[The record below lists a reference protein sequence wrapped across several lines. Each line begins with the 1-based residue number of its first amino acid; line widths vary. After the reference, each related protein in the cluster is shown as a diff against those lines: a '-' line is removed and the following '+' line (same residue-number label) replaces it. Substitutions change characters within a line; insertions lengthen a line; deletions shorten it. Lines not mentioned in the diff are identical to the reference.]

1 MTAKRPKEKALLSK
15 QDIVARRKALK
26 ERKLGTSNTG
36 RRAIVG
42 VFVLA
47 ASVLSFL
54 SVATFDAHDR
64 IGPGFR
70 NAIGPVGHAIGEAF
84 RGLLGVMA
92 LVVPIVGF
100 YASGVLFIGER
111 ERKRWP
117 QLVSFGLFLVSGAIL
132 AQLVFKEDASWAH
145 APGGLVGRELG
156 GVMTALF
163 STVGTVVLVSAIAA
177 TAAIVGTQFAFLRFC
192 GWAWDRSLVLADRA
206 KAWALAFWAQQQQR
220 LEERKL
226 EAEKAQAEEAAFL
239 DELEAEEAELAEL
252 EAAAAE
258 AEAAADEAER
268 LHRNEEEARARAIA
282 EKEKLRIERERL
294 AVEREAARLAKEAL
308 KSARLNEKERRAQS
322 IAALTPGLLDEVK
335 TAVPTPTD
343 AAPAPL
349 AGDPAWAVSF
359 FPQQPPPPP
368 PQSLPPT
375 PAAPSQPPGVAATRR
390 VPTIIEP
397 PAIGAVPPPA
407 PPVSIPPHPLEAAL
421 LANETKGVSLPPAPA
436 VLESM
441 GPAAAAQLA
450 AVAAPAATGALAV
463 GAQVSALAAAP
474 PHALA
479 KLPLIVEPK
488 APPKPTKVE
497 KKQFEFSDGRTG
509 FDLPPLDMLD
519 MKKNEKKALDKE
531 AFLATADKLTAK
543 LRDFGI
549 EGEVVEIRPGPVVT
563 MYEFKPAPGVKISRI
578 ASLSDDLA
586 MAMEAMRVRIVA
598 PIPGKGVVGIEVPNK
613 EREMVFLK
621 EIGEQDAFQK
631 SQSRLTMCL
640 GKDIEGMPY
649 ILDLVKAPHLLI
661 AGTTGSGKSVSVN
674 AMIMSILLKSTPE
687 EVRFIMVDP
696 KMLELSIYEGIP
708 HLLLPVVTDP
718 RKASVA
724 LQWAVD
730 EMTRRY
736 KLLAEAGVRNISG
749 YNQLIEADAK
759 KKAAAK
765 ATVEAKA
772 TVLKPKDLKAE
783 PKPAEAKAAEPVE
796 VKAEEAAVAPPVVA
810 PVEPAPKKK
819 KRKLLIVDVAAEGQ
833 ETPSQENVVPAD
845 LAPTPTPVVD
855 LGVAAPAAPA
865 EEIREAIAGATLEQA
880 VEAAKT
886 EAEIRVEEP
895 AVGEDAPSEQEAAAL
910 AEAAAEPSPEPP
922 AAEERQKL
930 PYIVVIIDELADL
943 MMVASKEVETSIAR
957 LAQMARAAGI
967 HLMVA
972 TQRPSTDVVT
982 GVIKANFP
990 TRISFM
996 LRSKPDS
1003 MTIIGTVGAEAL
1015 LGMGD
1020 MLIMPPTS
1028 AHLQR
1033 VHGCFVS
1040 ETEIKKVVD
1049 HLKAQG
1055 KPVYD
1060 ESILKPREEENEGG
1074 DDGEDELSDE
1084 LYDQAIA
1091 IVSEMKNVSISMLQ
1105 RKMRI
1110 GYNRAARMIERMERD
1125 GVVGPADGAKP
1136 REVLVRG
1143 VGQMPGAGAPM

>member
-1 MTAKRPKEKALLSK
+1 MTTVKRPKDKAVLSK

-26 ERKLGTSNTG
+26 EKKMGSSNTG

-42 VFVLA
+42 VFIFA

-54 SVATFDAHDR
+54 SIATFDAHDR
-64 IGPGFR
+64 VGPGFR

-84 RGLLGVMA
+84 RGLLGIVA
-92 LVVPIVGF
+92 LVVPMVGF
-100 YASGVLFIGER
+100 YAAGVLFVGDR

-117 QLVSFGLFLVSGAIL
+117 QLVSFVLFLVSGAIL
-132 AQLVFKEDASWAH
+132 AQLLFREDASWAH
-145 APGGLVGRELG
+145 APGGLIGRELG
-156 GVMTALF
+156 GVLTALF

-177 TAAIVGTQFAFLRFC
+177 TAAIVGTQYAFLRFC
-192 GWAWDRSLVLADRA
+192 TWAFEKSLVAFEAA
-206 KAWALAFWAQQQQR
+206 KAWALTAWAEQQKR

-226 EAEKAQAEEAAFL
+226 EAEKAKAEEEAFL
-239 DELEAEEAELAEL
+239 SQLEDEEAELAEL
-252 EAAAAE
+252 EAAAQE
-258 AEAAADEAER
+258 AEAAAEEAER
-268 LHRNEEEARARAIA
+268 LQKNQEEARARAIA
-282 EKEKLRIERERL
+282 EKEKLRLERERL

-308 KSARLNEKERRAQS
+308 KSARLTEKETRAKS
-322 IAALTPGLLDEVK
+322 VAALTPGLLDEAK
-335 TAVPTPTD
+335 TV
-343 AAPAPL
+343 APAQAQPL
-349 AGDPAWAVSF
+349 HGDPAWAMAF
-359 FPQQPPPPP
+359 TPLAAAQPPPPP
-368 PQSLPPT
+368 PVSMPPE
-375 PAAPSQPPGVAATRR
+375 PAEIVSSPPVAAATRR
-390 VPTIIEP
+390 VPTIVEP
-397 PAIGAVPPPA
+397 PAAPPPLPVTL
-407 PPVSIPPHPLEAAL
+407 PPLPASELAAL
-421 LANETKGVSLPPAPA
+421 SGQPAPA
-436 VLESM
+436 AM
-441 GPAAAAQLA
+441 PAPEAL
-450 AVAAPAATGALAV
+450 APAGAGALAIGSQASALTAA
-463 GAQVSALAAAP
+463 GASALARMP
-474 PHALA
+474 V
-479 KLPLIVEPK
+479 IVEPK

-497 KKQFEFSDGRTG
+497 NKKQFEFSDGRTG

-531 AFLATADKLTAK
+531 AFLVTADRLTSK

-621 EIGEQDAFQK
+621 EIAEQDAFQK
-631 SQSRLTMCL
+631 SPSRLTMCL

-649 ILDLVKAPHLLI
+649 ILDLAKAPHLLM

-718 RKASVA
+718 RKAAVA

-736 KLLAEAGVRNISG
+736 KLLSEAGVRNITG
-749 YNQLIEADAK
+749 YNTLVETEAK

-765 ATVEAKA
+765 STVEAKA
-772 TVLKPKDLKAE
+772 TVIKPEKKPAPVVE
-783 PKPAEAKAAEPVE
+783 PKPARPAPVAEAKPAEP
-796 VKAEEAAVAPPVVA
+796 APEPVVA
-810 PVEPAPKKK
+810 AAPAEPPKKK
-819 KRKLLIVDVAAEGQ
+819 KRKLLIVDVADGQ
-833 ETPSQENVVPAD
+833 EPPSSE
-845 LAPTPTPVVD
+845 TPVAPEAAAAPALD
-855 LGVAAPAAPA
+855 LGVAAPTEPSQ
-865 EEIREAIAGATLEQA
+865 EIREAVASPELEQA

-886 EAEIRVEEP
+886 EAEIRVEEA
-895 AVGEDAPSEQEAAAL
+895 AVAQADESAPSEQEAAAL
-910 AEAAAEPSPEPP
+910 AEAAAEPHGDASPET
-922 AAEERQKL
+922 EERQKL

-1033 VHGCFVS
+1033 VHGCFVA
-1040 ETEIKKVVD
+1040 ENEIKKVVD

-1074 DDGEDELSDE
+1074 DEGEDELSDE

-1143 VGQMPGAGAPM
+1143 VGQMPGAGAMM